1 MKINQL
7 KKENNLQS
15 TLSVAENIS
24 KLISKKQHKN
34 TGKVIR
40 LSKNI
45 HKMEQHSRQEYI
57 EIAGIVLNMTNDLLK
72 GKYFLYFQ
80 KLVSILIN

>member
-24 KLISKKQHKN
+24 KLISKKQRKN

-57 EIAGIVLNMTNDLLK
+57 EIAGIVLSMTNDLRK